1 LIIQED
7 INICNVSN
15 EELLQNKEYGL
26 VIVILAIPNLKHFKV
41 NWLILLSDP
50 KDHTRMAK
58 AKCEVCNA
66 EFWLYPKKNK

>member
-1 LIIQED
+1 MQCIKRGTPPDQRLWEGD
-7 INICNVSN
+7 CYNCNSKF
-15 EELLQNKEYGL
+15 EALEGEL
-26 VIVILAIPNLKHFKV
+26 V
-41 NWLILLSDP
+41 NFVSDP